1 MSYAEFRICLAGH
14 YTKTKPNFILCT
26 CLHSAAYSYF
36 SELLEKLDDKLRNP
50 AHTQVN
56 PVVSRRCLTSSQNMW
71 EAICP
76 ERNYSAL
83 I

>member
-1 MSYAEFRICLAGH
+1 MQNLEFVWLDITQRANQTSFYAPACILLLIC
-14 YTKTKPNFILCT
+14 K
-26 CLHSAAYSYF
+26 YF

-50 AHTQVN
+50 VHTQVN

-71 EAICP
+71 EASCP